1 LDLKPHKQGSEVKKS
16 DNNLQ
21 PRGKSFSGVDD
32 KAIINCLADLDD
44 KAMFNCRVDID
55 DKAIINCRADLN
67 RLVPFKYTW
76 ATESTLPGGSVTYS
90 RFGPFGMFAQQDS
103 ARVDIVDPIDETI
116 KP

>member
-1 LDLKPHKQGSEVKKS
+1 MKKSELIKAIDKQGSEVKKS

-32 KAIINCLADLDD
+32 KAIINC
-44 KAMFNCRVDID
+44 
-55 DKAIINCRADLN
+55 RADLN

-76 ATESTLPGGSVTYS
+76 VWERYLPRGSVTYS
-90 RFGPFGMFAQQDS
+90 SNLGMFAQQDS
-103 ARVDIVDPIDETI
+103 ARVDIMDPIDETA